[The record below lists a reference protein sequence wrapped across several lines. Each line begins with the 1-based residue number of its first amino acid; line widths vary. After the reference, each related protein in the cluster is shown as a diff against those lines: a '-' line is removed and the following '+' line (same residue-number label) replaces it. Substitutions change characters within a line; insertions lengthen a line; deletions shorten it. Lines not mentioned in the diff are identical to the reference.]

1 MKINI
6 IVANC
11 FYGGIGKSNKL
22 PFSFKKDLAY
32 FSKITKGKPY
42 NTNGLLMGRNTWD
55 SLPIKPLPY
64 RHNYVVSRSMTGEF
78 VFDNIDYCLEHCRYQ
93 NLNTL
98 WVIGG
103 EQIYNTFI
111 FDEKYNTQLD
121 NIYMTKIYEKYDCDK
136 FFPVNHICNGEN
148 WKQVSSLSKYER
160 GTQLDFCVYENVKKS
175 TEL

>member
-11 FYGGIGKSNKL
+11 FNGGIGKSNKL

-64 RHNYVVSRSMTGEF
+64 RDNYVVSRSMTGDF
-78 VFDNIDYCLEHCRYQ
+78 VFNNIDLSENSTGQAPETYELADKMSSVWINFARTGNPNVPGKLPEWEAFTPE
-93 NLNTL
+93 NGTTMFFNNTCEIL
-98 WVIGG
+98 H
-103 EQIYNTFI
+103 
-111 FDEKYNTQLD
+111 
-121 NIYMTKIYEKYDCDK
+121 
-136 FFPVNHICNGEN
+136 NHDRELMALIKAANN
-148 WKQVSSLSKYER
+148 
-160 GTQLDFCVYENVKKS
+160 KK
-175 TEL
+175 